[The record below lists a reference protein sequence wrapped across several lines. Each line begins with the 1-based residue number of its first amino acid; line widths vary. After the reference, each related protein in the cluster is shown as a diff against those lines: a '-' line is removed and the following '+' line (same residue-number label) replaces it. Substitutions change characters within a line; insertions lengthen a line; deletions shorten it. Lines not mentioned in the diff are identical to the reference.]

1 MRHERYRRSVSLP
14 SSSAGWQPDPTG
26 RYEFRY
32 YNGERWTSD
41 VSVNGQRFVD
51 PAPAPGH
58 LPGWGP
64 AIRPAGPPP
73 RGFAVAAFVVGLTS
87 FLLGW
92 VPFVFALAAVG
103 AIAAFVFALIAL
115 QRIGRG
121 EARGKG
127 LAIGGAVL
135 AVAACGAAVV
145 GFNLTRTVVREF
157 DEFID
162 AGNYRISNELCTLAD
177 SVIQFDGS
185 ITNLEETTQS
195 YTISVTYLVDNKV
208 IDSDSLAVNQVP
220 PGTPKEFHGTAIL
233 REWTIVLDD
242 DFTVTTSPE
251 PALECRIDSV
261 SGPAPFFS
269 DN

>member
-1 MRHERYRRSVSLP
+1 M
-14 SSSAGWQPDPTG
+14 
-26 RYEFRY
+26 
-32 YNGERWTSD
+32 
-41 VSVNGQRFVD
+41 SVNGQRFVD
-51 PAPAPGH
+51 PAPAPIH

-92 VPFVFALAAVG
+92 VPFVFALAAAG
-103 AIAAFVFALIAL
+103 AIAAFVFAVIAL
-115 QRIGRG
+115 RRIGRG

-127 LAIGGAVL
+127 FAISGAVL

-157 DEFID
+157 DDFID
-162 AGNYRISNELCTLAD
+162 AGNYRISNEQCTLTD
-177 SVIQFDGS
+177 GIIEFEGS

-195 YTISVTYLVDNKV
+195 YTISVTYLVQNRV
-208 IDSDSLAVNQVP
+208 VDSDSLAVNQVV
-220 PGTPKEFHGTAIL
+220 PGSPKSFRGTAIV
-233 REWTIVLDD
+233 RDVAAGDPST
-242 DFTVTTSPE
+242 E
-251 PALECRIDSV
+251 PAVECRIDSV